1 MRRFA
6 TVLLIV
12 GPVLLVALL
21 PMRPLLLAVWPA
33 PVDEVVRPDGRWVLV
48 PWLRAPSLF
57 DDHGKTR
64 EVIGART
71 RPLSL
76 VEVQFHD
83 GVRVHGYLVDRT
95 GNPDTESSLLLQTGP
110 DDRRFLRVNDLAFV
124 FYPNDMSLTDR
135 VRLAWERLKQRQP
148 IS

>member
-1 MRRFA
+1 VRRIA

-21 PMRPLLLAVWPA
+21 PLRPLVLAVWPA
-33 PVDEVVRPDGRWVLV
+33 PVDEVVQPDGRWILV
-48 PWLRAPSLF
+48 PWLRAPWLV
-57 DDHGKTR
+57 DDFGMAR
-64 EVIGART
+64 EVVGVRT

-95 GNPDTESSLLLQTGP
+95 GSSDIGSSLLLETGP
-110 DDRRFLRVNDLAFV
+110 DDRRLLRVTDLAFV

-135 VRLAWERLKQRQP
+135 VWLAWERLKQRQP